1 MKIVIGQYY
10 PTESILHNLDAR
22 TKLCAT
28 VLFIVTLVMVNS
40 WIAYGVAFFA
50 LSTVIAMS
58 KVPPVFMLRGLRAMM
73 FILAFSAALNIFL
86 IPGENILLEFWIIS
100 ISAEGVSQGVRIA
113 IRLILLIVGSTVMT
127 LTTTPI
133 QLADAIESIL
143 QPFKKIGM
151 PVHEIAMMMT
161 IALRFIPTLMEEV
174 DKIMKAQMARGA
186 DFDTGGLIKK
196 AKSLVPLLVPLFVS
210 AFRRADELAQAMD
223 ARCYR
228 GDVNRTKMKIMK
240 YSVSDFWAAIAVVV
254 YAVTL
259 IFVDRL
265 GIL

>member
-10 PTESILHNLDAR
+10 PAESVLHSLDAR

-28 VLFIVTLVMVNS
+28 VLFIVTLVMTNS
-40 WIAYGVAFFA
+40 WIAYGLAFLA
-50 LSTVIAMS
+50 LATVIGIS
-58 KVPPVFMLRGLRAMM
+58 KVPPMFMLRGLKAML
-73 FILAFSAALNIFL
+73 FILIFSAALNIFL
-86 IPGENILLEFWIIS
+86 LPGENILLEFWIIS
-100 ISAEGVSQGVRIA
+100 ISTEGVSQGVRIA

-133 QLADAIESIL
+133 QLSDAIESL
-143 QPFKKIGM
+143 LKPFKKIGL

-186 DFDTGGLIKK
+186 DFDTGGVIKK

-228 GDVNRTKMKIMK
+228 GDVNRTKMKVMK
-240 YSVSDFWAAIAVVV
+240 YTKTDLFAGIIIVV
-254 YAVTL
+254 YCVSL
-259 IFVDRL
+259 IFIDRF
-265 GIL
+265 I